1 MLEIMRYPVP
11 AVYPSCRKRISHFLA
26 LADTF
31 GEQIFNLPV
40 YGAEIILRPG
50 CNLVIKLGRKPERD
64 LFLRPGISGFSH

>member
-11 AVYPSCRKRISHFLA
+11 AVYPS
-26 LADTF
+26 DTF

>member
-11 AVYPSCRKRISHFLA
+11 AVYPSCRKRISHFSCA
-26 LADTF
+26 GGF

>member
-11 AVYPSCRKRISHFLA
+11 AVYPSCRNVFPIFLA

-50 CNLVIKLGRKPERD
+50 CNLVIKLGGKPERN
-64 LFLRPGISGFSH
+64 LFLGPGVFCLSH

>member
-11 AVYPSCRKRISHFLA
+11 AVYVGNVFPIFLA